1 MSKFHIMPTKTAD
14 AMKRLTNEMVVF
26 IGVAVAL
33 YCVEKLYVLFLLML
47 GGWLWNLSGY
57 LVWHCVM
64 AWKLRR
70 CGIEVDTDD
79 D

>member
-33 YCVEKLYVLFLLML
+33 YCVEKHYVLFLLML
-47 GGWLWNLSGY
+47 GGWLWNLSVY
-57 LVWHCVM
+57 LVWHRVL

-70 CGIEVDTDD
+70 CGREVDTNDD
-79 D
+79 